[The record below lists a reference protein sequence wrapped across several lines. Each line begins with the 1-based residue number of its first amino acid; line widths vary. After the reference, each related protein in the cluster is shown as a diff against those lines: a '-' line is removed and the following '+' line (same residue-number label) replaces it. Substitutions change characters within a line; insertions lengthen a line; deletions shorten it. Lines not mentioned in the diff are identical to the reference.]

1 MQTEILNGH
10 SHNETLLVVQKRR
23 QATKSIESGKSES
36 VQWKYGEIRQQLGK
50 PVFYTHLWLL
60 AEGQILEFAINP
72 RPIK

>member
-36 VQWKYGEIRQQLGK
+36 VQ
-50 PVFYTHLWLL
+50 
-60 AEGQILEFAINP
+60 
-72 RPIK
+72 